1 MTEQD
6 KTSLLDLAR
15 RTIVAQLRSEALPSL
30 PVLQEPPDEAGGA
43 FVTLR
48 SGHALRGCIG
58 RFNPP
63 GELAET
69 VQEMAVSALGDPRF
83 RHTPVRLDELAGLRI
98 EISVLS
104 PMVRTSH
111 PLSLVPGVHGIY
123 IRRGTRSGCFLP
135 QVATEQRWGRET
147 FLSNCCE
154 HKAGLPADAWKS
166 PDTEVYLFGS
176 EVFEEK

>member
-6 KTSLLDLAR
+6 KKKLLDLAR
-15 RTIVAQLRSEALPSL
+15 QTIIALLRGEASPAL
-30 PVLQEPPDEAGGA
+30 PVLQEPPTKLGGA

-63 GELAET
+63 GDLAEA
-69 VQEMAVSALGDPRF
+69 VREMAVSALGDPRF
-83 RHTPVRLDELAGLRI
+83 QHTPVRLDELAGLRI

-104 PMVRTSH
+104 PMVRTSD
-111 PLSLVPGVHGIY
+111 PLSLALGEHGIY

-135 QVATEQRWGRET
+135 QVATEQHWDRET
-147 FLSNCCE
+147 FLSYCCE
-154 HKAGLPADAWKS
+154 HKAGLPADAWKF

-176 EVFEEK
+176 EMFEEE